1 MLVEANINTIRTY
14 AAITNV
20 AELNAFANA
29 GIRVIMMLNEN
40 SYTWYVNQFKD
51 HPAILMWEFG
61 NEFNYHPEWFSN
73 NIQNW
78 YNILENCAATV
89 KSLDPNHPVS
99 TGHGEVPNSQALN
112 SCPSVDVWGMNIYR
126 WLSPDSAINDLA
138 SITDKAMYISEA
150 GADSFNTNSNS
161 ENQAQQAQATEI
173 ILNSIIQQSDL
184 CVGVTLFEFCDEWWK
199 AGNPNQQDPGGFS
212 NAIPYDNFANEE
224 YWGIV
229 TRDRVPKL
237 SYYVVQEIYE
247 STSLSI
253 DENFIDINVYPNPVS
268 DGFLNIINPSNR
280 PLNISIYDLNVDVV
294 AEDNPSTL
302 IDGDSVL
309 NPGESATIYIQLEN
323 ELGWVDASNLT
334 AYLSTENEYIQIDD
348 DLAVYGSL
356 QNGSIDEG
364 SFEISVSEMADLGEI
379 EFNLSV
385 QATGVNYDYENNLS
399 FNIDISLFQEG
410 FPYDINTE
418 VRASSVVAD

>member
-1 MLVEANINTIRTY
+1 MRKIFIPLLFIIFNQQNAQTVYVEDRKIFVENQEYRINGVCYARGEGNGENSGFTYNDDIPLLVEANINTIRTY

-29 GIRVIMMLNEN
+29 GIKVIMMLNEN

-112 SCPSVDVWGMNIYR
+112 SCPSIDVWGMNIYR

-138 SITDKAMYISEA
+138 SISDKAMYISEA

-247 STSLSI
+247 ATSLSLKEEPFNI
-253 DENFIDINVYPNPVS
+253 SIYPNPVS
-268 DGFLNIINPSNR
+268 DGFLNIINPSND
-280 PLNISIYDLNVDVV
+280 PLNISVYDMNGRKVH
-294 AEDNPSTL
+294 SKQ
-302 IDGDSVL
+302 IIFDS
-309 NPGESATIYIQLEN
+309 
-323 ELGWVDASNLT
+323 
-334 AYLSTENEYIQIDD
+334 
-348 DLAVYGSL
+348 
-356 QNGSIDEG
+356 
-364 SFEISVSEMADLGEI
+364 
-379 EFNLSV
+379 
-385 QATGVNYDYENNLS
+385 
-399 FNIDISLFQEG
+399 IDISDLSSG
-410 FPYDINTE
+410 FYSLEIKSGERTTTKKI
-418 VRASSVVAD
+418 VVK

>member
-1 MLVEANINTIRTY
+1 MRKIFIPLLFIIFNQQNAQTVYVEDRKIYVENQEYRINGICYARGEGNGENSGFTYNDDIPLLVEANINTIRTY

-61 NEFNYHPEWFSN
+61 NEFNYHPEWFGN

-150 GADSFNTNSNS
+150 GADSFNINSNS

-229 TRDRVPKL
+229 TRERVPKL

-253 DENFIDINVYPNPVS
+253 DEDFID
-268 DGFLNIINPSNR
+268 NR
-280 PLNISIYDLNVDVV
+280 
-294 AEDNPSTL
+294 
-302 IDGDSVL
+302 
-309 NPGESATIYIQLEN
+309 
-323 ELGWVDASNLT
+323 
-334 AYLSTENEYIQIDD
+334 
-348 DLAVYGSL
+348 
-356 QNGSIDEG
+356 
-364 SFEISVSEMADLGEI
+364 
-379 EFNLSV
+379 
-385 QATGVNYDYENNLS
+385 
-399 FNIDISLFQEG
+399 DI
-410 FPYDINTE
+410 
-418 VRASSVVAD
+418 

>member
-1 MLVEANINTIRTY
+1 MRKFVFLFVFIFTSQFNAQSVYVEDRKIYVDDQEYRINGICYARGEGNGENSGFSFNDDIPLLVDANINTIRTY

-20 AELNAFANA
+20 SELNAFANA
-29 GIRVIMMLNEN
+29 GIKVIMMLNEN
-40 SYTWYVNQFKD
+40 SFTWYVNQFKD

-61 NEFNYHPEWFSN
+61 NEFNYHPEWFGN

-78 YNILENCAATV
+78 YNQLENNAATV
-89 KSLDPNHPVS
+89 KSLDPDHPVS
-99 TGHGEVPNSQALN
+99 TGHGEVPDSQALN

-138 SITDKAMYISEA
+138 SISDKAMYISEA
-150 GADSFNTNSNS
+150 GADSFNINSNS
-161 ENQAQQAQATEI
+161 ENQTQQADATEI

-247 STSLSI
+247 ATSLSVEEEPFNI
-253 DENFIDINVYPNPVS
+253 SVYPNPIS
-268 DGFLNIINPSNR
+268 DGFLNIINPSNK
-280 PLNISIYDLNVDVV
+280 PLNISVFDMKGRNVH
-294 AEDNPSTL
+294 SQQ
-302 IDGDSVL
+302 IIFDS
-309 NPGESATIYIQLEN
+309 
-323 ELGWVDASNLT
+323 
-334 AYLSTENEYIQIDD
+334 
-348 DLAVYGSL
+348 
-356 QNGSIDEG
+356 
-364 SFEISVSEMADLGEI
+364 
-379 EFNLSV
+379 
-385 QATGVNYDYENNLS
+385 
-399 FNIDISLFQEG
+399 IDISDLSKG
-410 FPYDINTE
+410 FYLIVIKGGERTKTKKI
-418 VRASSVVAD
+418 VVK

>member
-1 MLVEANINTIRTY
+1 MRKFSFLLIFIFIGQLNAQTVYVEDRKIYVDGQEYRVNGICYARGEGNGENSGYSYNDDIPLLVDANINTIRTY
-14 AAITNV
+14 AAITNT

-29 GIRVIMMLNEN
+29 GIKVIMMLNEN

-78 YNILENCAATV
+78 YNILEDRASTV
-89 KSLDPNHPVS
+89 KTLDPYHPVS
-99 TGHGEVPNSQALN
+99 TGHGELPDSQALN

-126 WLSPDSAINDLA
+126 WLSPDSAIDELA
-138 SITDKAMYISEA
+138 AMTDKAMYISEA
-150 GADSFNTNSNS
+150 GADRFNINLNS

-173 ILNSIIQQSDL
+173 ILNAIIDKSDI
-184 CVGVTLFEFCDEWWK
+184 CIGVTLFEFCDEWWK

-247 STSLSI
+247 ATSLSI
-253 DENFIDINVYPNPVS
+253 QEDSFDRSIYPNPVS
-268 DGFLNIINPSNR
+268 DGFLNIINPSNE
-280 PLNISIYDLNVDVV
+280 PLNISIYDMKGRKVNSQQIIFDSINISDLSNGFYSLVIKSGERTKVKKIVV
-294 AEDNPSTL
+294 K
-302 IDGDSVL
+302 
-309 NPGESATIYIQLEN
+309 
-323 ELGWVDASNLT
+323 
-334 AYLSTENEYIQIDD
+334 
-348 DLAVYGSL
+348 
-356 QNGSIDEG
+356 
-364 SFEISVSEMADLGEI
+364 
-379 EFNLSV
+379 
-385 QATGVNYDYENNLS
+385 
-399 FNIDISLFQEG
+399 
-410 FPYDINTE
+410 
-418 VRASSVVAD
+418 

>member
-1 MLVEANINTIRTY
+1 MRKIFIPLLFIIFNQQNAQTVYVEDRKIYVEDQEYRINGVCYARGEGNGENSGFTYNDDIPLLVEANINTIRTY

-61 NEFNYHPEWFSN
+61 NEFNYHPEWFGN

-150 GADSFNTNSNS
+150 GADSFNINSNS

-247 STSLSI
+247 ATSLSLKEEPFNI
-253 DENFIDINVYPNPVS
+253 SIYPNPVS
-268 DGFLNIINPSNR
+268 DGFVNIINPSNE
-280 PLNISIYDLNVDVV
+280 PLNISVYDINGRKVH
-294 AEDNPSTL
+294 SKQ
-302 IDGDSVL
+302 IIFDS
-309 NPGESATIYIQLEN
+309 
-323 ELGWVDASNLT
+323 
-334 AYLSTENEYIQIDD
+334 
-348 DLAVYGSL
+348 
-356 QNGSIDEG
+356 
-364 SFEISVSEMADLGEI
+364 
-379 EFNLSV
+379 
-385 QATGVNYDYENNLS
+385 
-399 FNIDISLFQEG
+399 IDISDLSSG
-410 FPYDINTE
+410 FYSLEIKSGERTTTKKI
-418 VRASSVVAD
+418 VVK